1 MNDYMR
7 ALHQRFCKEPDC
19 KEVREEL
26 ERVYATVKER
36 LPRQDQEK
44 LLRIAD
50 LEIDLRE
57 ETSLASFVAGFQL
70 GMGIAGEMERYC
82 FEDEEEKRATERAK
96 MRCLQVKI

>member
-7 ALHQRFCKEPDC
+7 ALHQRFCKEPER

-82 FEDEEEKRATERAK
+82 FEDEEEKRATQRAK
-96 MRCLQVKI
+96 TGHPHVKD

>member
-1 MNDYMR
+1 MNNYMR
-7 ALHQRFCKEPDC
+7 ALHQRFCKEPEC

-50 LEIDLRE
+50 LEIDLQE

>member
-7 ALHQRFCKEPDC
+7 ALHQRFCKEPEC

-82 FEDEEEKRATERAK
+82 FEDEEEKRATERAT